1 MGDIIGGEGGRGR
14 MGLRHG
20 GLMGVV
26 CVDDVVETVVFAFL
40 SLV

>member
-1 MGDIIGGEGGRGR
+1 MGGILVGEGGRGR
-14 MGLRHG
+14 MGLDHG

-40 SLV
+40 LLV